1 MDGNAL
7 PAVALGLA
15 ERLVRRAPVAPA
27 AAIDETGGI
36 ADLVGMRRTSFAR
49 SAARTRRGA
58 GARGLLLALAL
69 ALAVTFA
76 PAAKAET
83 ITFTQARPSAETPNA
98 PGSLVLPVS
107 LSTPPAVPEQR
118 SYAQLLALWQAAG
131 RAYGVPWQVLG
142 AINKVESDFGRNM
155 GPSSAG
161 ALGWMQFMPSTWLR
175 WGMDANG
182 DGVANPWNPEDAV
195 YAAARYLAAAGG
207 REDIE
212 GAIFAYNHAD
222 WYVQEVLELAQLFA
236 AGGVS
241 SDSSLVFSH
250 GSAGSDAVFR
260 IDEMEQKL
268 AAARRT
274 VARRQRLVV
283 AAEGEVERAGWRTL
297 AAEQHAG
304 DPKLGNREFR
314 RLEAKVTRLVL
325 AERRAERKLERRR
338 AELAAA
344 VERLQ
349 ALRGQ
354 ARAAEETVSFS
365 SSLSSSFGTPE
376 ASGEYVFP
384 VGGGPETVS
393 VAHTHHDYPAADIAA
408 PEGAPLYALTDAI
421 VVAAWPSPSGRCGIG
436 LELQAGDGQKW
447 LYCHLSYLEEDVV
460 PNRVV
465 SAGTPVGLVGST
477 GSATGPHLH
486 LQLVPTSSYP
496 QEQAWFGRF
505 AGAAFRWQDAATP
518 SSSGRVFRIVSD

>member
-7 PAVALGLA
+7 PAVARALA
-15 ERLVRRAPVAPA
+15 EGLVRAAPIAPA
-27 AAIDETGGI
+27 AAIEETGGI
-36 ADLVGMRRTSFAR
+36 ADLVGMRRTALLG
-49 SAARTRRGA
+49 SAPRGRTRA
-58 GARGLLLALAL
+58 SALGLLLALAL
-69 ALAVTFA
+69 ALAAALA
-76 PAAKAET
+76 PAAHAET

-98 PGSLVLPVS
+98 PGSLVLP
-107 LSTPPAVPEQR
+107 LSFSRPPAAPEQR

-175 WGMDANG
+175 WGMDASG
-182 DGVANPWNPEDAV
+182 DGVASPWNPEDAV

-212 GAIFAYNHAD
+212 RAIFAYNHAD
-222 WYVQEVLELAQLFA
+222 WYVQEVLELAQLFGS
-236 AGGVS
+236 GGVS
-241 SDSSLVFSH
+241 SGSSLVFSQ
-250 GSAGSDAVFR
+250 GSAGSDVVFR

-268 AAARRT
+268 ATARAA

-283 AAEGEVERAGWRTL
+283 AAERRVERAGWRTL
-297 AAEQHAG
+297 AAEQRAG

-325 AERRAERKLERRR
+325 AERRAERRLERRR

-349 ALRGQ
+349 ALRAQ
-354 ARAAEETVSFS
+354 ARATEETVAFS
-365 SSLSSSFGTPE
+365 RSLSSSFGTPE
-376 ASGEYVFP
+376 ANGEYVFP
-384 VGGGPETVS
+384 VGGGPEAVS

-496 QEQAWFGRF
+496 QEQAWFARF
-505 AGAAFRWQDAATP
+505 AGVAFRWQDAPTP
-518 SSSGRVFRIVSD
+518 TSSGHVFHVVSD